1 VIDAEQKWPASLW
14 IVRHGESAGN
24 VARDAA
30 YRAGLARIDLNIRD
44 IDVPLSPLGERQARA
59 LGHWFGKL
67 APDQQPN
74 AVLTSPYLRATRTAE
89 LICEGARFDLDEQGS
104 VCDERLR
111 EKEFGILDKFTRNGI
126 SQHHPEQAELR
137 MILGKFYHRPPGG
150 ESWCDVILRLRSVV
164 DTLTREYRG
173 ERVLIVCHA
182 VVVLCFRYLL
192 ERMTEQQILEID
204 RTDEVANCSVT
215 RYEFD
220 RGQGKRGKLVLREYN
235 TVVPLLEEHA
245 PITAEP
251 DARAPAP

>member
-1 VIDAEQKWPASLW
+1 
-14 IVRHGESAGN
+14 
-24 VARDAA
+24 VARAAA
-30 YRAGLARIDLNIRD
+30 YQAGLARIDLDVRD
-44 IDVPLSPLGERQARA
+44 IDVPLSRLGEQQARA
-59 LGHWFGKL
+59 LGHWFSQQPAG
-67 APDQQPN
+67 QQPN
-74 AVLTSPYLRATRTAE
+74 AVLTSPYMRAVRTAE
-89 LICEGARFDLDEQGS
+89 LICEGARFELDEPGL

-137 MILGKFYHRPPGG
+137 LILGKFYHRPPGG

-173 ERVLIVCHA
+173 ERVLIVCHS

-192 ERMTEQQILEID
+192 ERMTEQEILEID
-204 RTDEVANCSVT
+204 TTDEVANCSVT
-215 RYEFD
+215 RYAFD
-220 RGQGKRGKLVLREYN
+220 PSQGKRGKLVLREYN

-245 PITAEP
+245 PITVEP